1 MFIYKFDQHEK
12 LVYKSTTP
20 YILFDTQKTTCM
32 QGSQRLS
39 PRHMNQAYFYPYF
52 KCG

>member
-20 YILFDTQKTTCM
+20 YILFDTQKNNMHARITKVI
-32 QGSQRLS
+32 SQTHEPSIFL
-39 PRHMNQAYFYPYF
+39 PVF
-52 KCG
+52 